1 MVGQDFFFA
10 FLVSFTF
17 RLIYFLL
24 HLRSTPYYLAL
35 GWWCVGENEG
45 GKKEE
50 LVAAG
55 AYCKMGTAG

>member
-1 MVGQDFFFA
+1 MVGQDFFLA

-17 RLIYFLL
+17 RLIYFYSIYGV
-24 HLRSTPYYLAL
+24 RRTTL
-35 GWWCVGENEG
+35 GWGGGVWGKNEG
-45 GKKEE
+45 GKEEE